1 MKIKR
6 IIFSFLIFLIP
17 AMSWGQRSTWNI
29 ESWIRV
35 NDTTAVDKH
44 VGFAYIYDGQ
54 YWLGTGTYLKAVPIA
69 KTGTAGQ
76 ILYTDGSGN
85 YYWGAPANA
94 SWYGVSWDER
104 TDTYTRLGTLKD
116 SLASAKIADA
126 DLPIQSA
133 MRRCLLKN
141 DGTVY
146 KYLRSDNSNY
156 YEDGSPANLNGPY
169 QVMVEIPKFYYYF
182 HFDPIDSIFTWKIS
196 LDSLAGF
203 QRHPA
208 FIKNGAYVDYRYIGA
223 YEATVYSVAAG
234 RYVNGLYLPTTTNY
248 KFAFIDGGTNPD
260 TIKCVAGLAAALT
273 HPFSLLVAGD
283 SLVISGTTNNN
294 YTTAVVSEIDSEVV
308 VPTATV
314 VAETSSATIHTQID
328 WTADTLA
335 SISGKAPM
343 IYGTRANFRTVAALR
358 GSGWRIQD
366 FDLISAVQLLY
377 LVEYAN
383 FNSQAKIGNGL
394 TDWATAWSGWN
405 DYNPIEKSG
414 DSNTKGNGTYN
425 VSGGDGVTGSYMSY
439 RGIENIYGHLWQ
451 YVDGFN
457 INNHL
462 AYISNTEPFV
472 DGVST
477 GYDLI
482 GTLAATNGYQ
492 RYLYPTEYAFLPDS
506 IGGVGVTSY
515 TYITDYYYQDIGWRV
530 ARLGGGAAD
539 GVGAGFFDWHLSST
553 SGALGQRVSSR
564 ISY

>member
-1 MKIKR
+1 MKVKKL
-6 IIFSFLIFLIP
+6 IFEFLILLIP
-17 AMSWGQRSTWNI
+17 AMGWGQRGTWDVTD
-29 ESWIRV
+29 WIKV
-35 NDTTAVDKH
+35 SDTTNVDKSL
-44 VGFAYIYDGQ
+44 GKGYIYDGQ

-94 SWYGVSWDER
+94 SWYGVSWNESS
-104 TDTYTRLGTLKD
+104 DTYTRLGSLKD
-116 SLASAKIADA
+116 SLASARIPDA
-126 DLPIQSA
+126 MLPIQSA

-156 YEDGSPANLNGPY
+156 YEDGSAATLNGPY
-169 QVMVEIPKFYYYF
+169 QVMVEIKKFYYYF

-208 FIKNGAYVDYRYIGA
+208 FIKNGQYVDYRYIGA

-234 RYVNGLYLPTTTNY
+234 RYINGLYLPIKTNY
-248 KFAFIDGGTNPD
+248 KFAFIDGGANPD
-260 TIKCVAGLAAALT
+260 TIKCVAGSAAALT

-314 VAETSSATIHTQID
+314 VAETSSATISQQVD
-328 WTADTLA
+328 FTADTLA
-335 SISGKAPM
+335 SVSGYSPVVQ
-343 IYGTRANFRTVAALR
+343 GTRANFRSAASLR
-358 GSGWRIQD
+358 GSGWRVQD
-366 FDLISAVQLLY
+366 IDLVSAIQLLY

-383 FNSQAKIGNGL
+383 FNSQSKIGNGL
-394 TDWATAWSGWN
+394 TDWLDATWSGWN

-425 VSGGDGVTGSYMSY
+425 VSAGDGVTGSYMSY
-439 RGIENIYGHLWQ
+439 RGIENIYGHLWKW
-451 YVDGFN
+451 VDGIN
-457 INNHL
+457 INDHL

-472 DGVST
+472 DDTNT

-482 GTLAATNGYQ
+482 GTLGVISGYQ
-492 RYLYPTEYAFLPDS
+492 KYLINSMYAFLPDS
-506 IGGVGVTSY
+506 VGAAAS
-515 TYITDYYYQDIGWRV
+515 TYITDYYYQNTGWRV
-530 ARLGGGAAD
+530 TRLGGYASYSGL
-539 GVGAGFFDWHLSST
+539 AGLFSWGLYSA
-553 SGALGQRVSSR
+553 SGDMDRAISAR